1 MSADS
6 SPLPDTD
13 RILRLSTAIVA
24 VVAVVLVLAV
34 LIGALTVEL
43 PRVEGVDNDWGTVT
57 QNRTEIETQIA
68 IANPPLLRFAESV
81 VDLEYTVSLNDIQ
94 FAHGRKRAVQF
105 SGGGETVVNVATYA
119 NNDDIPEWW
128 ASHINRNETTT
139 VRVQP
144 DAVIEPVG
152 VTLPMRSRTRT
163 RTVRSDLLAPLQTTD
178 TQRFRRFGRTL
189 LIVNGTNAHWG
200 NATVNRT
207 PLYASATVTN
217 PTPIPIPVV
226 DIGYTIYMNGI
237 RVGQSTADQQTVIPP
252 GSTETI
258 ETRAVIN
265 NTKLDEWWVTHL
277 RRNETTR
284 LRVDFAATIEVF
296 GQRIRTPLEFLSYTR
311 TFHTDIFGPE
321 ERLRNRTNASSVLP
335 PPSSSIEQTREP
347 PASSPH
353 LQAENASHRSLNPIH
368 E

>member
-1 MSADS
+1 MRSRVQR
-6 SPLPDTD
+6 PF
-13 RILRLSTAIVA
+13 TAIVA
-24 VVAVVLVLAV
+24 AVALVLVLAII
-34 LIGALTVEL
+34 IGALTVEL

-68 IANPPLLRFAESV
+68 IDNPLLLRFAESV

-105 SGGGETVVNVATYA
+105 SGGGETVVNVTTYA

-144 DAVIEPVG
+144 DAVVG
-152 VTLPMRSRTRT
+152 PTDFTLPMHSRTRT
-163 RTVRSDLLAPLQTTD
+163 RTVRTDLLAPLQTND
-178 TQRFRRFGRTL
+178 PQRFRQFGQTL
-189 LIVNGTNAHWG
+189 LIVNETNAYWG

-207 PLYASATVTN
+207 PLYTSATVTN

-226 DIGYTIYMNGI
+226 DIGYTIYMNDV
-237 RVGQSTADQQTVIPP
+237 RVGQSTANQQTVIPP
-252 GSTETI
+252 GSTRTI

-284 LRVDFAATIEVF
+284 LRVDFSATIEVF
-296 GQRIRTPLEFLSYTR
+296 DQRIRTPLEFLSYTR
-311 TFHTDIFGPE
+311 TFNTDVFGPE
-321 ERLRNRTNASSVLP
+321 DRLTNRTNASNVLP
-335 PPSSSIEQTREP
+335 APSIEQARETP
-347 PASSPH
+347 AFSPASREHFSPYT
-353 LQAENASHRSLNPIH
+353 RSCP
-368 E
+368 